1 MKDHKP
7 TIGKVTPAPDDIV
20 RARAQ
25 RLANKRIKDFEQ
37 AAKGVFPRTC
47 PVCDYK
53 GMFVAFGFP
62 PRFDAQCPGC
72 RSLERHRLMWLF
84 LDRSGLFAQPRKV
97 LHFAPEPLLEEIV
110 SAVAD
115 VYETSDLF
123 AKRDVTHRVNI
134 EDTGLP
140 DAGYDVIICSHVLE
154 HVDDAK
160 ALSELYRMLV
170 PGGVALLATPVVEG
184 WATSYENPDIDG
196 EKDRLLHFG
205 QGDHVRY
212 FGRDIRDRIRKAGF
226 ALEDFAALEPD
237 VHTYGL
243 QRGETLFVATKP
255 ADRATKD
262 D

>member
-1 MKDHKP
+1 
-7 TIGKVTPAPDDIV
+7 
-20 RARAQ
+20 
-25 RLANKRIKDFEQ
+25 
-37 AAKGVFPRTC
+37 
-47 PVCDYK
+47 
-53 GMFVAFGFP
+53 
-62 PRFDAQCPGC
+62 
-72 RSLERHRLMWLF
+72 
-84 LDRSGLFAQPRKV
+84 V

-140 DAGYDVIICSHVLE
+140 DASYDVIICSHVLE
-154 HVDDAK
+154 HVDDGK
-160 ALSELYRMLV
+160 ALAELYRMLV

-184 WATSYENPDIDG
+184 WATSYENADIDG

-226 ALEDFAALEPD
+226 MLEDFAAVEPD
-237 VHTYGL
+237 VHIYGL

-262 D
+262 N